1 MTLQNKITDSD
12 FPSLFQVADST
23 AINAQVCYARLV
35 KADLILL
42 VVGALLSSVSI
53 DNSEIKSWMSIAG
66 AILLLLAFFISLSL
80 RFTRYEKVWYGGR
93 AVAESVKTISWR
105 YMTMAEPFSSN
116 LTATTVDQLFTD
128 RLQEILTERKNLAV
142 DFTENMADQIS
153 QRMKE
158 VRAFS
163 FADRKEVYLRDR
175 VREQRS
181 WYNIKSSLNRVS
193 EKRYFWV
200 AIVIQFIAFALAA
213 YQIKNPNALN
223 LAAVFATGT
232 TALFSW
238 MQIKKFQELAQVY
251 ALTAQELGF
260 VDARSSAVTNNQ
272 ELSIFVSDSENA
284 ISREH
289 TMWVARRDH

>member
-1 MTLQNKITDSD
+1 MPQNKIVDSD
-12 FPSLFQVADST
+12 FPSLFQVADGTS
-23 AINAQVCYARLV
+23 INSQICYTRLIR
-35 KADLILL
+35 ADLILL
-42 VVGALLSSVSI
+42 VIGALLSSITVE
-53 DNSEIKSWMSIAG
+53 NPEIKMWMNIVG
-66 AILLLLAFFISLSL
+66 AILLLLAFFISLGL

-105 YMTMAEPFSSN
+105 YMTTAEPFSSN
-116 LTATTVDQLFTD
+116 LAAADVDQLFTN
-128 RLQEILTERKNLAV
+128 RLQEILTERRNLAV
-142 DFTENMADQIS
+142 DFAENMADQIS
-153 QRMKE
+153 QRMKT
-158 VRAFS
+158 VRALS

-181 WYNIKSSLNRVS
+181 WYSTKSGLNRSS
-193 EKRYFWV
+193 EQKFFWF

-223 LAAVFATGT
+223 LAAVFAAGT
-232 TALFSW
+232 TSIFSW
-238 MQIKKFQELAQVY
+238 MQIRKFQELAQVY

-260 VDARSSAVTNNQ
+260 VDARSTAVTNDQ
-272 ELSIFVSDSENA
+272 ELSSFVSDSENA